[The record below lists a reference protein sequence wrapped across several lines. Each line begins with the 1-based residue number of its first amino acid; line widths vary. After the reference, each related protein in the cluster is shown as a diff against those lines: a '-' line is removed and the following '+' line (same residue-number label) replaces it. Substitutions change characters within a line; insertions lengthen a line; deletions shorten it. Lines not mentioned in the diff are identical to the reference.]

1 MYQRLLSGG
10 DITLFSPHDVPGLY
24 ESYFGPAAEFQQLY
38 EKYERTTSIKKKTV
52 SAMELFSALIKER
65 AETGRIYIMNVDHC
79 NTHSSFLDKVYMSN
93 LCQEITLPTK
103 PLNHID
109 DTEGEIALCIL
120 SAINVGVIK
129 SLDDL
134 EELCELAVRALEEI
148 IDYQRYPILA
158 AEKSTKARRSLGIG
172 YIGLAHYL
180 AKNHV
185 KYEDKQA
192 WTLVHNLTEAFQYY
206 LLKASNKLAQE
217 RGACEYFNRTKYS
230 KGILPIDTYKKDV
243 DTIVA
248 NELNYDWETLRADI
262 LQYGLRHSTLSAQM
276 PSESSSVVSNATNGI
291 EPPRGYLSV
300 KKSKKGP
307 LKQIVPQYQSLK
319 QHYTLLWDMPSNEG
333 YINIVAVMQKFFD
346 QAISG
351 NWSYN
356 PTQFPN
362 NEVPMSVMM
371 NDLLTTY
378 KYGWKTS
385 YYQNTYDYKTDPSEL
400 DDDIK
405 PVELAARMTNDTDE
419 SCEACEI

>member
-1 MYQRLLSGG
+1 MVCEAAVLLHIFPLWHQEIQDILVLKNNKGTEDNRVRKLDYSIQLNLTMYQRLLSGG

-180 AKNHV
+180 AKN
-185 KYEDKQA
+185 KASYADKEA
-192 WTLVHNLTEAFQYY
+192 WKLVHGLVRSISI
-206 LLKASNKLAQE
+206 LLA
-217 RGACEYFNRTKYS
+217 
-230 KGILPIDTYKKDV
+230 
-243 DTIVA
+243 
-248 NELNYDWETLRADI
+248 
-262 LQYGLRHSTLSAQM
+262 
-276 PSESSSVVSNATNGI
+276 
-291 EPPRGYLSV
+291 
-300 KKSKKGP
+300 KS
-307 LKQIVPQYQSLK
+307 I
-319 QHYTLLWDMPSNEG
+319 
-333 YINIVAVMQKFFD
+333 
-346 QAISG
+346 
-351 NWSYN
+351 
-356 PTQFPN
+356 
-362 NEVPMSVMM
+362 
-371 NDLLTTY
+371 
-378 KYGWKTS
+378 
-385 YYQNTYDYKTDPSEL
+385 
-400 DDDIK
+400 
-405 PVELAARMTNDTDE
+405 
-419 SCEACEI
+419 